1 MYDNAHCLN
10 RYREMMRD
18 QPALFMNPPGC
29 PTQII
34 TDPGEIAKVQ
44 NAVHAKRQKEG
55 YDTRDLR
62 VGVLA
67 EDQYI
72 GAVIRDAVLFSD
84 GEPGL
89 YNRVVA
95 TGGIAALPILD
106 DQIVLIRIFRH
117 AVRRWFLEAPQG
129 LLPVGSDAADEV
141 RRELQEEMGA
151 EVTELVALG
160 QVYTSTA
167 LTSERLTMFAAR
179 ISGTGRPQRSE
190 GIESVERIPMA
201 DIDKLIVDGTICDGP
216 SIALITQARLRDLL

>member
-1 MYDNAHCLN
+1 MYDDAHCLI
-10 RYREMMRD
+10 RYRDLMRE
-18 QPALFMNPPGC
+18 QPALFTNPPGC

-34 TDPGEIAKVQ
+34 TDLTEISDVQ
-44 NAVHAKRQKEG
+44 SAVRAKRHSEG

-72 GAVIRDAVLFSD
+72 GAVIRDAVRFSD

-95 TGGIAALPILD
+95 IGGIAALPILD
-106 DQIVLIRIFRH
+106 DGIVLIRIFRH

-129 LLPVGSDAADEV
+129 LLPVGSDAAEEA

-160 QVYTSTA
+160 HVYTSTA
-167 LTSERLTMFAAR
+167 LTSERLMMFAAR
-179 ISGTGRPQRSE
+179 INGAGRPQRSE
-190 GIESVERIPMA
+190 GIESVERVPNT
-201 DIDKLIVDGTICDGP
+201 DIDKLIADGEICDGP
-216 SIALITQARLRDLL
+216 SIALITHARLRGLL